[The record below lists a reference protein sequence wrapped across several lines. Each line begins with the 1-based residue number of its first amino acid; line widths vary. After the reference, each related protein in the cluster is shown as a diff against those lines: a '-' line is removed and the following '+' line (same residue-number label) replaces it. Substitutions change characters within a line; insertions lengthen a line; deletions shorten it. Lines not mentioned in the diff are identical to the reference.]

1 MWLTV
6 AATVGAAF
14 LGAIVAYMGAAHQQ
28 HRQAGQDARVR
39 REQERREDR
48 LRLENG
54 IAEILSAA
62 QDVLTGV
69 QI

>member
-39 REQERREDR
+39 REQERRDDR
-48 LRLENG
+48 LCLENG